1 MIGKLRLTREWD
13 SERFS
18 NSPGFQLSL
27 WLMLGN
33 DNCHSAMEEM
43 IVMISTVRLNAKRL
57 LLMVCFV
64 ILLVECLET
73 SHAAQLD
80 AVNLSYSALVPS
92 GAPFWIAQELKL
104 FEKEGLK
111 TQMLY
116 INAAP
121 RVMAAILAGD
131 VQISLSGVSPL
142 VSAYAQGNDPV
153 AIAGTVNQ
161 INVSVFARP
170 EIRGAEDLR
179 GKRIGI
185 TRFGGLTDFSAQ
197 YALKKWGLQPAKDV
211 AVIQIGD
218 ASALM
223 GAMAGNAIQA
233 ATLQPPSTI
242 LAAQLRYRELLDLS
256 KSGLEYQNTVVLTT
270 RSLLKRSPD
279 MFRKFL
285 RAYSAALAVF
295 HKQKDTAIGVI
306 ARYLKGMDPLVLEKS
321 YEAYRAWVP
330 EIPYLNRPGM
340 EAAIALTPAG
350 GKEKEIRYSDI
361 VDESMVRELEQ
372 QGFYRALYK
381 K

>member
-1 MIGKLRLTREWD
+1 
-13 SERFS
+13 
-18 NSPGFQLSL
+18 
-27 WLMLGN
+27 
-33 DNCHSAMEEM
+33 M
-43 IVMISTVRLNAKRL
+43 IVMIATLRPSVKCFLLSVYFVLCVVERLE
-57 LLMVCFV
+57 
-64 ILLVECLET
+64 I

-92 GAPFWIAQELKL
+92 GAPFWIAQDLKL

-111 TQMLY
+111 TQLLY

-121 RVMAAILAGD
+121 RVMAAILAGE
-131 VQISLSGVSPL
+131 VQIALSGVSPL
-142 VSAYAQGNDPV
+142 VSTYAQGSDPV
-153 AIAGTVNQ
+153 AIAGAVNQ
-161 INVSVFARP
+161 INVSIFARP
-170 EIRGAEDLR
+170 EIRSAEDLR

-211 AVIQIGD
+211 AIIQIGD

-223 GAMAGNAIQA
+223 GAMAGNAVQA

-256 KSGLEYQNTVVLTT
+256 KSGMEYQNTVVLTG
-270 RSLLKRSPD
+270 RSLLRRSPD
-279 MFRKFL
+279 SFRRFL
-285 RAYSAALAVF
+285 RAYGAALAVF
-295 HKQKDTAIGVI
+295 HTQKDTALKVIG
-306 ARYLKGMDPLVLEKS
+306 RYLKGMNAAILEKS
-321 YEAYRAWVP
+321 YEAYRVWVP

-340 EAAIALTPAG
+340 ETAIALTPAG

-361 VDESMVRELEQ
+361 VDESMIHELDQ
-372 QGFYRALYK
+372 QGFFRALYK